1 MSHTLVVFAVFL
13 LIISTALI
21 ASIPIRV
28 NSQLPF
34 IPSSPS
40 FPSESTDNNVSG
52 GATAS
57 KTRSSATNTNG
68 PEHQQI
74 EQIKGFSTYEILL
87 FSNKLI
93 GSRCD

>member
-1 MSHTLVVFAVFL
+1 
-13 LIISTALI
+13 
-21 ASIPIRV
+21 
-28 NSQLPF
+28 
-34 IPSSPS
+34 
-40 FPSESTDNNVSG
+40 VSG